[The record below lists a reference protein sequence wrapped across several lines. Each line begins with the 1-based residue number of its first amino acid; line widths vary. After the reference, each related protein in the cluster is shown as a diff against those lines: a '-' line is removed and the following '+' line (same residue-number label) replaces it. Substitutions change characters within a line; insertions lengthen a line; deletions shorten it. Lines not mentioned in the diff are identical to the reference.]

1 MNLIKSLEL
10 FNPNECKEVINIIGC
25 GATGSTIAELLARF
39 GLRNIKLWDFDTV
52 ESKNVANQVYT
63 ERDFGM
69 KKVDALKRIMC
80 DINSDAEKY
89 IKTYPN
95 GWNGERLEGYVF
107 LCVDNIEVHK
117 AIVEKNYYNND
128 IVAIFDQR
136 CTLYEGQSFAA
147 LWHDVKQKENLKRSQ
162 DFTHEEAQAS
172 EVRSGCNEVLSVA
185 PTFRVLVNMVVC
197 NLINYIKTGNFR
209 KMIVVHP
216 FDYEVAAM

>member
-1 MNLIKSLEL
+1 MNLVKSLEL
-10 FNPNECKEVINIIGC
+10 FNPDECMDVINIIGC

-39 GLRNIKLWDFDTV
+39 GLKNINLWDFDIV

-63 ERDFGM
+63 ERDFEM

-80 DINSDAEKY
+80 DINSEAKDT
-89 IKTYPN
+89 IKTYPE
-95 GWNGERLEGYVF
+95 GWNGQRLEGYVF

-117 AIVEKNYYNND
+117 AIVETNYYNTD

-136 CTLYEGQSFAA
+136 CSLYEGQSFAA
-147 LWHDVKQKENLKRSQ
+147 LWYDVKQKENIKKAQ

-197 NLINYIKTGNFR
+197 NFINYIKTGEFK

-216 FDYEVAAM
+216 FDFEVCAM